1 MKKLLLL
8 LISGN
13 AMAASYID
21 QIETV
26 QVGASAS
33 SYGEV
38 AVGNASLHL
47 ELGSLFDKTG
57 GEVYAQY
64 GYSDYQPIETSFVR
78 ETVSFGMNGIYKPMI
93 GSFRFF
99 GGMKHVSS
107 MNTIEGVRY
116 DFTSIDAVGGLGNNW
131 NNEEGFSMGVD
142 WISVS
147 QPLVVDSK
155 SAVPERYLH
164 DEAGIKLEFFKIKI
178 GGSF

>member
-1 MKKLLLL
+1 
-8 LISGN
+8 
-13 AMAASYID
+13 
-21 QIETV
+21 
-26 QVGASAS
+26 
-33 SYGEV
+33 
-38 AVGNASLHL
+38 
-47 ELGSLFDKTG
+47 
-57 GEVYAQY
+57 
-64 GYSDYQPIETSFVR
+64 
-78 ETVSFGMNGIYKPMI
+78 MNGIYKPMR

-164 DEAGIKLEFFKIKI
+164 DEAGVKLEFFKIKI